1 MTLLSNRKLAIAES
15 VPKFNCLVST
25 SRNNLSVVRTE
36 GDAEDIVCVADETA
50 GSLAGVQVP
59 QTEGLVP

>member
-1 MTLLSNRKLAIAES
+1 MTLLSNRKLTIAQS
-15 VPKFNCLVST
+15 VPEFNGLVST
-25 SRNNLSVVRTE
+25 SRNNLSVVSTE

-50 GSLAGVQVP
+50 GGLASVQVP